1 MANPEP
7 AGKASRLP
15 DSYLILF
22 TVAVLAFVATYIFTP
37 GSFDLAGGGDGER
50 ARIDPAS
57 YAAADGPDPAP
68 VFGTSDDPGFL
79 NFLFE
84 GLISGDRYSATIGL
98 MAFLL
103 VVGGAFGIVMRT
115 GALERI
121 LRGALAGRDKPSDL
135 LVAILFFVFSLG
147 GAVFGMGEEAIVL
160 CLIVVPA
167 LIRAGYD
174 SITGVLACY
183 AATQIGFAT
192 SWMNPFS
199 VIVAQS
205 IAEVPAL
212 SGLGFRV
219 AMWSVFTALGA
230 AFAFAYARRV
240 RLRPEASL
248 AYRSDAYW
256 RNREQEIDAEA
267 TPVSV
272 GDYLVLAV
280 LCLGVVWIAWGVAS
294 QGYYLAEI
302 AAQFFAIG
310 LAAAFIGRVFRLDDV
325 DGNALVSAFRD
336 GAMQLL
342 PAALIV
348 AAAKGVVILLGGDD
362 PTEPSLLNAALH
374 SAGQL
379 TGALPDWMAAL
390 GMYVSQSLI
399 NLLVVS
405 GSGQAALTMPL
416 MAPLAD
422 LSGVT
427 RQTAVLA
434 FQLGDGLT
442 NIIVPASA
450 ALMGCL
456 AAARLDWVVWVRFI
470 WKPMLA
476 LFVIASTF
484 VLIAQAIGY
493 S

>member
-1 MANPEP
+1 MATPDP

-22 TVAVLAFVATYIFTP
+22 TVAVLAFAATFVFTP
-37 GSFDLAGGGDGER
+37 GSFELAPTAEGER
-50 ARIDPAS
+50 ARIDPGS
-57 YAAADGPDPAP
+57 YTSSGRPDPAP
-68 VFGTSDDPGFL
+68 VFGTAEDPGFL

-84 GLISGDRYSATIGL
+84 GLIAGDRYSATVGL

-103 VVGGAFGIVMRT
+103 VVGGAFGIIMRT

-121 LRGALAGRDKPSDL
+121 LKGVLSNHDKPSDM
-135 LVAILFFVFSLG
+135 LVAILFVVFSLG

-174 SITGVLACY
+174 SITGVVACY

-199 VIVAQS
+199 VVVAQS
-205 IAEVPAL
+205 IADLPAL

-219 AMWSVFTALGA
+219 AMWTVFTVLGA
-230 AFAFAYARRV
+230 SFAYAYARKV
-240 RLRPEASL
+240 RLNPEGSL
-248 AYRSDAYW
+248 AHKSDAYW
-256 RNREQEIDAEA
+256 RSREKALDQDT
-267 TPVSV
+267 TPVSI

-280 LCLGVVWIAWGVAS
+280 LGLGVVWIAWGVAA

-310 LAAAFIGRVFRLDDV
+310 LAAAIIGRVFGLGGV
-325 DGNALVSAFRD
+325 TGNDLVGAFRE

-374 SAGQL
+374 GAGQL

-390 GMYVSQSLI
+390 GMYASQSAI

-456 AAARLDWVVWVRFI
+456 AAARLDWAVWVRFV

-476 LFVIASTF
+476 LMALASAF

>member
-15 DSYLILF
+15 DSYLILL
-22 TVAVLAFVATYIFTP
+22 TVAVLAFAATYIFTP
-37 GSFDLAGGGDGER
+37 GAFELAATAEGER
-50 ARIDPAS
+50 ARIDPGS
-57 YAAADGPDPAP
+57 FTAADGPAPAP
-68 VFGTSDDPGFL
+68 LFGTSDDPGFL

-84 GLISGDRYSATIGL
+84 GLISGDRYSATVGL

-103 VVGGAFGIVMRT
+103 VVGGAFGVVMRT

-121 LRGALAGRDKPSDL
+121 LKGALENRTRPSDA
-135 LVAILFFVFSLG
+135 LVALLFVVFSLA

-205 IAEVPAL
+205 IADLPAL

-230 AFAFAYARRV
+230 GFAYAYARHV
-240 RLRPEASL
+240 RLKPEASL
-248 AYRSDAYW
+248 AHASDAYW
-256 RNREQEIDAEA
+256 REREQELDADA
-267 TPVSV
+267 TPVSL
-272 GDYLVLAV
+272 GDYLVLAA
-280 LCLGVVWIAWGVAS
+280 LGLGVIWIAWGVAT

-310 LAAAFIGRVFRLDDV
+310 LVAAIIGRVFGLNGV

-348 AAAKGVVILLGGDD
+348 AAAKGVVVLLGGDD

-374 SAGQL
+374 GAGQF

-390 GMYVSQSLI
+390 GMYVSQSVI

-442 NIIVPASA
+442 NLIVPASA

-456 AAARLDWVVWVRFI
+456 AAARLDWVTWLRFI

-476 LFVIASTF
+476 LFALASAF
-484 VLIAQAIGY
+484 VLAAQAMGY

>member
-1 MANPEP
+1 MASPKTD
-7 AGKASRLP
+7 GRTSRLP
-15 DSYLILF
+15 DSYLIVF
-22 TVAVLAFVATYIFTP
+22 TVAVLAFAATFVFTP
-37 GSFDLAGGGDGER
+37 GAFELAPAEAGER
-50 ARIDPAS
+50 ARIDPGS
-57 YAAADGPDPAP
+57 YTPADGPDPAP
-68 VFGTSDDPGFL
+68 LFGTSEDPGFL

-84 GLISGDRYSATIGL
+84 GLISGDRYSATVGL

-103 VVGGAFGIVMRT
+103 VVGGAFGIIMRT

-121 LRGALAGRDKPSDL
+121 LKGALARRDKPSDA
-135 LVAILFFVFSLG
+135 LVAILFVVFSLG

-183 AATQIGFAT
+183 VATQIGFAT

-205 IAEVPAL
+205 IADLPAL
-212 SGLGFRV
+212 SGLGYR
-219 AMWSVFTALGA
+219 ALMWGVFTALGA
-230 AFAFAYARRV
+230 AFAYAYARHV
-240 RLRPEASL
+240 RRAPERSL
-248 AYRSDAYW
+248 AYGSDAYW
-256 RNREQEIDAEA
+256 RDRDKDLDADT
-267 TPVSV
+267 TPVSL
-272 GDYLVLAV
+272 GDYLVLGV
-280 LCLGVVWIAWGVAS
+280 LGLGIVWIAWGVAT

-310 LAAAFIGRVFRLDDV
+310 LAAALIGRVFALNDV
-325 DGNALVSAFRD
+325 DGNALVDAFRD

-348 AAAKGVVILLGGDD
+348 AAAKGVVVMLGGDD
-362 PTEPSLLNAALH
+362 PTANSLLNTALQG
-374 SAGQL
+374 AGQL
-379 TGALPDWMAAL
+379 TDALPDWMAAL
-390 GMYVSQSLI
+390 GMYVSQSAI

-422 LSGVT
+422 LSGVS

-456 AAARLDWVVWVRFI
+456 AAARLDWAIWVRFI

-476 LFVIASTF
+476 LIALASVF